1 MPGYTVSIPKTP
13 REKKN
18 MMTLEEIAA
27 RLKDRRIDM
36 VCEKTGLSRP
46 TVHAVRSGQNKNP
59 SLKTMKALSNYL
71 QEHL

>member
-1 MPGYTVSIPKTP
+1 MI
-13 REKKN
+13 
-18 MMTLEEIAA
+18 TLDEIVK

-46 TVHAVRSGQNKNP
+46 TVHSVRTGKNTNP
-59 SLKTMKALSNYL
+59 SLKTMQALSDYL